1 MCLCVV
7 SLLSDRHVWCFC
19 CVTVTFGATVLQHTA
34 KTASGSYVDIDTT
47 PVALLSEFMQDHV
60 LEIGL
65 KRGRSEAETQTRRVR
80 AGADK
85 MKRQMRR
92 GLGDDAY
99 ELPEGALSATPGPGS
114 TGAKVAAQLQ
124 RRPVESRVT
133 K

>member
-1 MCLCVV
+1 
-7 SLLSDRHVWCFC
+7 
-19 CVTVTFGATVLQHTA
+19 VTVTFGATVLQHTA
-34 KTASGSYVDIDTT
+34 KTPSVSYVDIDTT

-65 KRGRSEAETQTRRVR
+65 KRGRLEVETQTRRVR